1 MPAISRQEVEHV
13 AELGHLA
20 LTEDELERVGQ
31 DLNRVLE
38 HFRALQELDTTDVPI
53 TSHAIPMRNVYR
65 EDEVRGSLP
74 VEEVVANAP
83 DGLEEYF
90 RVPRIVEE

>member
-1 MPAISRQEVEHV
+1 MVDKFREELRDLKDLVLAQGAFAYGMLSDAI
-13 AELGHLA
+13 A
-20 LTEDELERVGQ
+20 
-31 DLNRVLE
+31 
-38 HFRALQELDTTDVPI
+38 ALQELDTTDVPI

-65 EDEVRGSLP
+65 EDEVRPSLP